1 LAVSAQLHGSG
12 TEGAERPRSG
22 RDQQDRVTVA
32 FCLPNII
39 PFGGT
44 QHHTVCWDCTTPRL
58 QTSGRP
64 AAQWQRQLSL
74 SSRHCGV
81 VLAFV
86 RLIIEPIVFCVSSD
100 KQMTKSPPPAGAI
113 VLPADIG
120 TSRCWIIARFLS
132 TSFTTSHG
140 SLCTQ
145 RTRNLLP
152 SRDRGRYW
160 LTVALFFTAF

>member
-1 LAVSAQLHGSG
+1 MAVVQREQNGHVPVG
-12 TEGAERPRSG
+12 TSRTESPSLFASPTSYRLGGPS
-22 RDQQDRVTVA
+22 
-32 FCLPNII
+32 II
-39 PFGGT
+39 PFVGT
-44 QHHTVCWDCTTPRL
+44 ARHL
-58 QTSGRP
+58 AEAMNKTSGRP